1 MENLDGKAEA
11 RTKDPEYPFGGG
23 AGGTLQAVELTAGE
37 KNVSH
42 RLGLN
47 FDSISSC
54 VSLST

>member
-1 MENLDGKAEA
+1 MNSLRVENLDGKAEA

-23 AGGTLQAVELTAGE
+23 GGTFQAVELTARG

-47 FDSISSC
+47 FGSISS
-54 VSLST
+54 

>member
-1 MENLDGKAEA
+1 MNSLWVENLDGKAEA

-23 AGGTLQAVELTAGE
+23 AGGIFQAVELKAGG

-47 FDSISSC
+47 FDSISS
-54 VSLST
+54 